1 MERAHPQKTSQPG
14 IDQVRY
20 PFLHFLGCLV
30 CKSQGKDRRGR
41 NSLFQHVG
49 NPACQHLC
57 FAASGTR
64 NDQRWSCDIFNRL
77 FLSLIQLL
85 QIVLLH
91 VDKYREKA
99 DENFI
104 FAFANI

>member
-1 MERAHPQKTSQPG
+1 MWA
-14 IDQVRY
+14 I
-20 PFLHFLGCLV
+20 LHVNTFVLPL
-30 CKSQGKDRRGR
+30 
-41 NSLFQHVG
+41 
-49 NPACQHLC
+49 PAPH
-57 FAASGTR
+57 
-64 NDQRWSCDIFNRL
+64 DQRWSCDIFNRL